1 MTVFYCFILLIL
13 CKDSGTSLTKPLDT
27 HLRWGSLCWILFY
40 SEIQCHL
47 NRQLKNAVQCK
58 AYQKKKKKRQTDRER
73 EGEKKKKDIKQ
84 TKGEKKKEVNS
95 SMCYVGPDKTSIFGA
110 VVFYQACVFHAKQQC
125 KKMMVVF
132 TGVLLFVHLC
142 QGC

>member
-1 MTVFYCFILLIL
+1 MQSI
-13 CKDSGTSLTKPLDT
+13 P
-27 HLRWGSLCWILFY
+27 
-40 SEIQCHL
+40 
-47 NRQLKNAVQCK
+47 
-58 AYQKKKKKRQTDRER
+58 KKKRRRDRQTERER
-73 EGEKKKKDIKQ
+73 GKKEEDIKQ
-84 TKGEKKKEVNS
+84 TKGEKKKEVNR
-95 SMCYVGPDKTSIFGA
+95 SMCYVGPDKTIFFGA